1 MKRETLSEYG
11 FDLIEEHLAALA
23 LYAAKQNEVVFGYT
37 DAAVSFVSFKPFNP
51 KGVDFLRRKM
61 ETDKP
66 WGFFIGGRGCPQKL
80 QGRARESAAEALG
93 QSFPAAVLTAA
104 AEIAGKVKTSA
115 AAEDQKGDM
124 QA

>member
-11 FDLIEEHLAALA
+11 FDRVDEHLAALA

-37 DAAVSFVSFKPFNP
+37 DAAVSFASFKPFNP

-61 ETDKP
+61 EADKP

-80 QGRARESAAEALG
+80 NGRYLESAAEALG
-93 QSFPAAVLTAA
+93 QSFPAVVLTAA
-104 AEIAGKVKTSA
+104 AALAAKIETA
-115 AAEDQKGDM
+115 AATENM
-124 QA
+124 REES